1 MAAILAFEVLEDD
14 VWISAEV
21 NGATCVFCEN
31 CVSIFLEKPRLGAG
45 VWTTFQIGKKDKYN

>member
-1 MAAILAFEVLEDD
+1 MAFEVLED

-31 CVSIFLEKPRLGAG
+31 CVSIFLEKARLGAG
-45 VWTTFQIGKKDKYN
+45 VWTTSQIGKKNKYN